1 MKAKLKTNT
10 VLIKRNL
17 VPLSFIKGTPVL
29 PALSKR
35 NVDEI
40 IELLEELDEESR
52 FYDEDNSESE

>member
-1 MKAKLKTNT
+1 MKTKIKTNT
-10 VLIKRNL
+10 TMIKKNL
-17 VPLSFIKGTPVL
+17 NPLSFIKGTPVL

-52 FYDEDNSESE
+52 FYDEESSETE